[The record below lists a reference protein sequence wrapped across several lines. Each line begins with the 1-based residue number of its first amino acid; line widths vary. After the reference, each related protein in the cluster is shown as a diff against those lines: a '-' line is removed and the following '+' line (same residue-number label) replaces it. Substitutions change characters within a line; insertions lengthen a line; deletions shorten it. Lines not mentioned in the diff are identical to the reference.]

1 MLDVIQAIA
10 DARPEEKNE
19 HLATLEYLKA
29 CNKLFENGILSHNS
43 VDRLSSKVMKN
54 IDEGYAYFKKWKDS
68 IPKGN
73 SGAHERSLFI
83 LCLLRNKPYRS
94 DTNKFFGMADM
105 GST

>member
-1 MLDVIQAIA
+1 MLDAIQAIA

-29 CNKLFENGILSHNS
+29 CNKLFENGISSHDS
-43 VDRLSSKVMKN
+43 VDRLSSKVLKN

-83 LCLLRNKPYRS
+83 LCLLRNKP
-94 DTNKFFGMADM
+94 
-105 GST
+105 